1 MKHRSPG
8 LSPRQLA
15 LLSGWGMDG
24 VTRVRPRDLA
34 GRIDEPVTA
43 RKTLARLAAKGALDR
58 VTRGVYAVRPLRAV
72 GQPWAWSS
80 AASVAHAMAGQ
91 TYYVGGA
98 VALTLHRL
106 TTQVNHAVVDVFV
119 PAQHDDRSIDGVR
132 VRFHT
137 GAWKDAF
144 AFGVT
149 TVEVDGVPVAV
160 SDPERTLLD
169 VLDRPEL
176 VGGAAAAVETF
187 RAGVDRVDAAR
198 LAEHA
203 ARWGRVSL
211 RQRAGYLLERAG
223 VPPSVLE
230 PLAAATAPT
239 NPVLLPKASRRPRG
253 RAHRV
258 WRVVDPGA

>member
-1 MKHRSPG
+1 MNHIATG
-8 LSPRQLA
+8 LSSRELA
-15 LLSGWGMDG
+15 LLSEWEMDG
-24 VTRVRPRDLA
+24 VTRVRPCDLA
-34 GRIDEPVTA
+34 ERLGEPAVA
-43 RKTLARLAAKGALDR
+43 RKTLARLAAKRALDR
-58 VTRGVYAVRPLRAV
+58 VAKGVYAVRPLRAV

-119 PAQHDDRSIDGVR
+119 PAQRDDRSIDGVR

-137 GAWKDAF
+137 AAWKDAF

-176 VGGAAAAVETF
+176 VGGAAAAVDAF
-187 RAGVDRVDAAR
+187 RTGIARVDAAH

-203 ARWGRVSL
+203 ARWGRISL
-211 RQRAGYLLERAG
+211 RQRAGYLLEQAG
-223 VPPSVLE
+223 VPPAILA

-239 NPVLLPKASRRPRG
+239 NTVPLPKASRRPRG
-253 RAHRV
+253 RAHPV